1 MPLREGEIVG
11 PYQVVNQLGQ
21 GGMASVYKAYH
32 AKLDR
37 HVAIKVLHQAFK
49 EDPDFIARFEREAQ
63 IVAKLEH
70 PHIVPVY
77 DYSEHEGQPYL
88 VMKFVEG
95 RTLKRVLSDGPLPLE
110 SITSIMGSV
119 AGALTYAH
127 QKGVL
132 HRDIKPSNIMI
143 DTNGVPYLTDFGLAR
158 IAQAGASTMSAD
170 MILGTPQYISPEQAA
185 GTGTLDAR
193 TDIYSLG
200 VILYEMVVGRVPYNA
215 DTPYAIVHKHIYD
228 ELPRPSSIN
237 PEIPPAVEDVLVRA
251 LAKQPE
257 GRFVSAVQMMDT
269 FRRAVQQSGLVEL
282 DPQRDQQAEERF
294 VQRGYEGPT
303 ITERTPQ
310 DVIPSPF
317 APPRPPSPPSPP
329 TAPSGSRPKV
339 KVVKDKKAYAEF
351 QLDLSLEDAGRKME
365 EGLKRGAGWVS
376 RVASEVEAAAKS
388 AAKEAGRAIAESR
401 RDEILTEEERIRKRI
416 EKRYQER
423 QGFIIHLFVFI
434 VINLLFWA
442 IWSSA
447 SGYLPVWIGEVP
459 PEVPREFVDGT
470 FPWPI
475 FITLPWL
482 IGLISHYIGYYN
494 KFGPGAM
501 RREALIQREIARER
515 ERSLVYEKPKN
526 EARRRLELRDDGE
539 IVEVED
545 EISRAEKQKRG
556 NW

>member
-77 DYSEHEGQPYL
+77 DYNEHEGQPYL

-95 RTLKRVLSDGPLPLE
+95 HTLKRVLSEGPLPLE
-110 SITSIMGSV
+110 SIMTIMGSV

-143 DTNGVPYLTDFGLAR
+143 DGAGVPYLTDFGLAR

-237 PEIPPAVEDVLVRA
+237 PEIPPAVEEVLVRA

-257 GRFVSAVQMMDT
+257 GRYASAVQMMDA
-269 FRRAVQQSGLVEL
+269 FRRAVQQSGLIEL
-282 DPQRDQQAEERF
+282 DPQRDQQAEQRF
-294 VQRGYEGPT
+294 VQRAYEGPT

-310 DVIPSPF
+310 DVIPSPL
-317 APPRPPSPPSPP
+317 APPVPPRPP

-401 RDEILTEEERIRKRI
+401 REELLSEEQRIRKRI

-423 QGFIIHLFVFI
+423 QGFIIHLLIFI
-434 VINLLFWA
+434 VINLMFWA
-442 IWSSA
+442 IWGSA
-447 SGYLPVWIGEVP
+447 GGYLPQWIGDVP

-482 IGLISHYIGYYN
+482 IGLILHYISYFN
-494 KFGPGAM
+494 QHGPGAL

-515 ERSLVYEKPKN
+515 ERSLAYEKPKN

-545 EISRAEKQKRG
+545 EISRVEKQKRG

>member
-434 VINLLFWA
+434 VINLMFWA

-545 EISRAEKQKRG
+545 EVSRAEKQKRG

>member
-37 HVAIKVLHQAFK
+37 YVAIKVLHQAFK

-95 RTLKRVLSDGPLPLE
+95 RTLKRVLSEGPLPLE
-110 SITSIMGSV
+110 GIMSIMGSV
-119 AGALTYAH
+119 ADALTYAH

-132 HRDIKPSNIMI
+132 HRDIKPSNILI
-143 DTNGVPYLTDFGLAR
+143 DSGGVPYLTDFGLAR

-185 GTGTLDAR
+185 GSGALDAR

-237 PEIPPAVEDVLVRA
+237 PEIPPAVEGVLVRA
-251 LAKQPE
+251 LAKQPQE
-257 GRFVSAVQMMDT
+257 RYASAVQMIDA
-269 FRRAVQQSGLVEL
+269 FRRAAQQSGLIEL
-282 DPQRDQQAEERF
+282 DPQRDRQAERRF
-294 VQRGYEGPT
+294 AQQGYDGPT
-303 ITERTPQ
+303 LTERTPP
-310 DVIPSPF
+310 DAIPSPL
-317 APPRPPSPPSPP
+317 PPQPPAALPAGP
-329 TAPSGSRPKV
+329 RPKV
-339 KVVKDKKAYAEF
+339 RVVKDKKAYAEF
-351 QLDLSLEDAGRKME
+351 QLDLNLEDAGRKLE
-365 EGLKRGAGWVS
+365 EGLKRGAGWVA

-388 AAKEAGRAIAESR
+388 AAEEAGRSLAESR
-401 RDEILTEEERIRKRI
+401 GDDLLSEEQRIRRRI
-416 EKRYQER
+416 EKRHQER
-423 QGFIIHLFVFI
+423 QGFIIHLLIFI
-434 VINLLFWA
+434 VINLMFWVM
-442 IWSSA
+442 WGGVSS
-447 SGYLPVWIGEVP
+447 YLPTWIGEMP

-482 IGLISHYIGYYN
+482 IGLIGHYLSY
-494 KFGPGAM
+494 FSQHGPGAM
-501 RREALIQREIARER
+501 RREALIQREIERAR
-515 ERSLVYEKPKN
+515 ERSLAYEKPKN
-526 EARRRLELRDDGE
+526 DAYRRLELRDDGE
-539 IVEVED
+539 IVEVEVGD
-545 EISRAEKQKRG
+545 EASRIEKQKRE
-556 NW
+556 N